1 MSVQT
6 VLTVQSTKCQKYH
19 KSVQQYLQYK
29 ALNGK
34 NIMSVQTVLTVHKAL
49 NVKNIIS
56 QYKQY
61 LQYKAL
67 NVKNIISQYKQY
79 LQYKALNV
87 KNIISRTNSTYSTKH

>member
-1 MSVQT
+1 
-6 VLTVQSTKCQKYH
+6 
-19 KSVQQYLQYK
+19 
-29 ALNGK
+29 
-34 NIMSVQTVLTVHKAL
+34 MSVQTVLTVHKAL

-87 KNIISRTNSTYSTKH
+87 KKYHKSVQTVKNNL